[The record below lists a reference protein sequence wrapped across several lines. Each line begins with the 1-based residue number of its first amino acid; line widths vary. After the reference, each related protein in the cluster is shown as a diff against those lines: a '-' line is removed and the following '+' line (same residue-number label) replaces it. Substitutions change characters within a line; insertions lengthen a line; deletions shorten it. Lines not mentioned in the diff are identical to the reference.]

1 MSRAILQA
9 RVVQKIKAPSA
20 SPELEGSKLIE
31 LKKCLSYFVLEF
43 SLSSLDAVQV
53 GLRGLGPFNWLAKKL
68 INESVEQKTRL
79 VDLNTSSG

>member
-31 LKKCLSYFVLEF
+31 LKKCFRYFVLEF